1 MALFQ
6 SENEIAR
13 KRRLK
18 ELEDKRLRF
27 AKRMQQEGFA
37 PERMLLLST
46 EKGGLAGLCRDRGQV
61 CLIVGPDFGGEG
73 EFVLERYDALPAR
86 REEFF
91 QASEG
96 LGGVFGLGKKGR
108 EGFYLIIERE
118 SGALS
123 VPFIVHLNSAM
134 LCDARNPLLSVKRRR
149 GDANVVWYMQPMDKR
164 VLKKADRMLREILE
178 DQ

>member
-13 KRRLK
+13 KRKLK

-27 AKRMQQEGFA
+27 AERMQQEGFA

-73 EFVLERYDALPAR
+73 EFTLERFDRLPAR
-86 REEFF
+86 TEDYFEK
-91 QASEG
+91 SEG
-96 LGGVFGLGKKGR
+96 MGGFMGLGKKGQQ
-108 EGFYLIIERE
+108 GFRLIVERPDGE
-118 SGALS
+118 VVIPYVSG
-123 VPFIVHLNSAM
+123 LNCAAVYPM
-134 LCDARNPLLSVKRRR
+134 KKNPLLDPRRRR
-149 GDANVVWYMQPMDKR
+149 GDANVVWDLPPVDRHRLRALER
-164 VLKKADRMLREILE
+164 VVREILG
-178 DQ
+178 